1 MLERIIRNEPWDY
14 LKIGKFY
21 NDNTYI
27 MHVIEH
33 RLEYAGN
40 SFGIKI
46 PTTEIAYIAEIFL
59 PEIKN
64 NIHNE

>member
-1 MLERIIRNEPWDY
+1 
-14 LKIGKFY
+14 
-21 NDNTYI
+21 

-40 SFGIKI
+40 SFGVKI

-64 NIHNE
+64 NINNE